1 MFSSFNTFLPSVL
14 STHKSPTPQP
24 APIQM
29 EAEDEETETKDQEE
43 DKGLEKEKKA
53 NETFIFVRPPPAKS
67 NHPLNIQVQLV
78 PPNSRTPGGV
88 SSTVTPRQSIDGDSQ
103 SVEDVPLSRTSSNR
117 SDYSSTASL
126 SSFSSTASGR
136 RTIIPLYNLQAHN
149 VMTNTI
155 VDAGTDAKIAKF
167 VKRGIEMIDLAGME
181 PIEVWA
187 ANANKPMLIS
197 VGTLDTNNIINNSR
211 SSYLGSRPTTPT
223 PTSSAISLSSAGSH
237 VPSVASDGQ
246 APKKKEN
253 IFGRMFKKKGEAIP
267 IPNIPTPIPSTPTAT
282 PTPTPKRHSR
292 HLSATSPYMPRTP
305 SPTPTPLSKRLSL
318 SSTSGA
324 PPPPSQDP
332 EQPVSQQVLL
342 PATLGIQP
350 LLNISVPPPPN
361 PATYATLVSLFTSSA
376 YPPQFAKGGN
386 PFIGRGPAMYVWTVR
401 RWFKGNEG
409 NSVIAG
415 MLSGGRQP
423 TVGEGVDV
431 RVEWRRGKKPK
442 SRGGRTKAE
451 GIKERDMAVEEQVE
465 KKRFHRTSVASVSS
479 MGSVEPGSR
488 AGSRIRRQ
496 RTVDLGEDD
505 DGEDSD
511 PEDSETPWTC
521 TVKVKRVA
529 PSSPGVPAGS
539 LGASVKIKVG
549 TLSPTPHHPKV
560 VAMLKV
566 PYPLPDVEVE
576 RVKIVKRK
584 VVTVSADG
592 DEGEGDGTKRVVVS
606 EGKLMGLVLSAEEI
620 KDVVCSTGLWLVVR
634 EGFGG
639 VGKVSRKGDG
649 WRIRA

>member
-14 STHKSPTPQP
+14 STHKSPSPQP
-24 APIQM
+24 PPIQM
-29 EAEDEETETKDQEE
+29 EAEEEETKDPEE
-43 DKGLEKEKKA
+43 EKGLEKEKKA

-67 NHPLNIQVQLV
+67 NHPLNLQVQLV
-78 PPNSRTPGGV
+78 PPNSRAPGGV
-88 SSTVTPRQSIDGDSQ
+88 STTTTPRQSIDGDSQ

-126 SSFSSTASGR
+126 SSFSSTSSGR

-167 VKRGIEMIDLAGME
+167 AKRGIEMIDLAGME

-187 ANANKPMLIS
+187 ANANRPLLIS
-197 VGTLDTNNIINNSR
+197 VGTLDPNNIVNNSR

-237 VPSVASDGQ
+237 VPSVSSDGQ

-253 IFGRMFKKKGEAIP
+253 IFGRMFKKKGEPIP
-267 IPNIPTPIPSTPTAT
+267 IPNIPSPIPSTPNVI
-282 PTPTPKRHSR
+282 PTTPKRHSR
-292 HLSATSPYMPRTP
+292 HLSATSPYMPRTQ
-305 SPTPTPLSKRLSL
+305 SPTPSKRLSL
-318 SSTSGA
+318 SSTTAA
-324 PPPPSQDP
+324 PPPPPQDSELP
-332 EQPVSQQVLL
+332 PVPLQVLL
-342 PATLGIQP
+342 PATLGVQP
-350 LLNISVPPPPN
+350 VLNISVPPPPN

-386 PFIGRGPAMYVWTVR
+386 PFIGRGPAMYVWSVR

-431 RVEWRRGKKPK
+431 RVEWRRGRKPK
-442 SRGGRTKAE
+442 SRGRKADAV
-451 GIKERDMAVEEQVE
+451 KERDMAAEEQAD
-465 KKRFHRTSVASVSS
+465 KKRFRRISVASVSS
-479 MGSVEPGSR
+479 IGSVEPGSR

-496 RTVDLGEDD
+496 RTVDLGEGED
-505 DGEDSD
+505 DGEESD

-521 TVKVKRVA
+521 TVKVKRVG
-529 PSSPGVPAGS
+529 PSSPGVLARGS
-539 LGASVKIKVG
+539 GNVGASVKIKVG

-566 PYPLPDVEVE
+566 PYPLPDVEVD
-576 RVKIVKRK
+576 RVNIVKRK
-584 VVTVSADG
+584 VITVSADG
-592 DEGEGDGTKRVVVS
+592 DPVAGEEGTKRVMVS